1 MAKKQISSA
10 DLIDALEGFDAT
22 AYGRVSSS
30 GKDYMDEFFTKAE
43 KGFRQRDLDK
53 FIKDMEWEYDRM
65 GSDGQH
71 YFNILKNAKL

>member
-1 MAKKQISSA
+1 MAKKQISSE

-22 AYGRVSSS
+22 AYDRVSSS
-30 GKDYMDEFFTKAE
+30 GQDYMDDFFTKAE

-71 YFNILKNAKL
+71 YFNILKDAKI